1 MTLIGG
7 VEEGSSGS
15 TISLPDFS
23 NAYQRFGSVL
33 VRPEGAVSAGMTQEL
48 VLGSGISV
56 DFSVQDR
63 AVEREVGSGRL
74 PHVRSRMFPKG
85 NLAADSWD
93 TWWHSFLQGG
103 TSQFLSGRP
112 RKLRIVDLF
121 SSAGGLS
128 LGVREAARALGFNF
142 EVELAADLD
151 RDALATY
158 ELNFAPARV
167 ANSSVRSL
175 VQFQV
180 IGLGDEAHLS
190 GMPTAVGQ
198 AADLRDIDL
207 IVGGPPCQGHSSLN
221 NHTRG
226 NDVRNDLYLTLP
238 ALALATQAKALI
250 IENVPRVVRDRQRVV
265 ATTESVLR
273 NAGYSVTSGVLS
285 ARDLGWPQTR
295 SRHFLIASRDAP
307 VIAIDQARLS
317 LQREARPVWWA
328 IGDLEGVVPGDDLL
342 HTTPKL
348 SRENQDR
355 IQWLFENAAY
365 ELPNHIRPDCH
376 KDGHTY
382 PSVYGRIHKDSPAP
396 TITTGFQTPGRG
408 RFVHPT
414 QQRVLTVREA
424 ARIQGFPD
432 SFAFR
437 AASGPLTRAML
448 QKWIGDAVPSI
459 LGFTAGILALEALL
473 GQREI

>member
-1 MTLIGG
+1 M
-7 VEEGSSGS
+7 
-15 TISLPDFS
+15 
-23 NAYQRFGSVL
+23 
-33 VRPEGAVSAGMTQEL
+33 
-48 VLGSGISV
+48 
-56 DFSVQDR
+56 
-63 AVEREVGSGRL
+63 
-74 PHVRSRMFPKG
+74 
-85 NLAADSWD
+85 
-93 TWWHSFLQGG
+93 
-103 TSQFLSGRP
+103 
-112 RKLRIVDLF
+112 
-121 SSAGGLS
+121 
-128 LGVREAARALGFNF
+128 
-142 EVELAADLD
+142 
-151 RDALATY
+151 
-158 ELNFAPARV
+158 
-167 ANSSVRSL
+167 
-175 VQFQV
+175 
-180 IGLGDEAHLS
+180 
-190 GMPTAVGQ
+190 
-198 AADLRDIDL
+198 
-207 IVGGPPCQGHSSLN
+207 
-221 NHTRG
+221 
-226 NDVRNDLYLTLP
+226 
-238 ALALATQAKALI
+238 
-250 IENVPRVVRDRQRVV
+250 
-265 ATTESVLR
+265 
-273 NAGYSVTSGVLS
+273 
-285 ARDLGWPQTR
+285 
-295 SRHFLIASRDAP
+295 
-307 VIAIDQARLS
+307 
-317 LQREARPVWWA
+317 WWA

>member
-1 MTLIGG
+1 MAA
-7 VEEGSSGS
+7 EMS
-15 TISLPDFS
+15 
-23 NAYQRFGSVL
+23 
-33 VRPEGAVSAGMTQEL
+33 QEL
-48 VLGSGISV
+48 VVGSGISV
-56 DFSVQDR
+56 DFSVEDR
-63 AVEREVGSGRL
+63 ALEREVTSDRL
-74 PHVRSRMFPKG
+74 SDARSRMFAKDDLGGDP
-85 NLAADSWD
+85 WD
-93 TWWHSFLQGG
+93 MWWQTFLRGG
-103 TSQFLSGRP
+103 RSQFLGGRP
-112 RKLRIVDLF
+112 RNLRIVDLF

-128 LGVREAARALGFNF
+128 LGVREAARALGFSF

-158 ELNFAPARV
+158 ELNFSPARI

-175 VQFQV
+175 VQFQM
-180 IGLGDEAHLS
+180 IGIGEEAHLS
-190 GMPTAVGQ
+190 GTPTAVGE
-198 AADLRDIDL
+198 AADLRDVDL

-238 ALALATQAKALI
+238 ALALATQARALI
-250 IENVPRVVRDRQRVV
+250 VENVPRVVRDQQRVV
-265 ATTESVLR
+265 ATTENVLR
-273 NAGYSVTSGVLS
+273 KAGYSVTSGVLS
-285 ARDLGWPQTR
+285 ASDMGWPQTR
-295 SRHFLIASRDAP
+295 SRHFLIASRETP
-307 VIAIDQARLS
+307 VIPIEQARLS

-328 IGDLEGVVPGDDLL
+328 IGDLDGVVPGEDLL
-342 HTTPKL
+342 HTTPRL

-355 IQWLFENAAY
+355 IQWLFDNGAF

-382 PSVYGRIHKDSPAP
+382 PAVYGRIHRDSPAP

-432 SFAFR
+432 SFEFQ
-437 AASGPLTRAML
+437 AASGPLNRAML
-448 QKWIGDAVPSI
+448 QKWVGDAVPSI
-459 LGFTAGILALEALL
+459 LGFTAGILALEALS
-473 GQREI
+473 GQREV